1 MTGELILSIVTFV
14 FVAYIYRDI
23 KNIQEAMGMIVELLV
38 KKEKRIEELKRDVK
52 DLAEQRDHVI
62 KKLKEQEA
70 ANNDLS
76 KQLAVYK
83 ELAEQAEEEAY
94 KQASQ
99 DEPKTMLF

>member
-14 FVAYIYRDI
+14 FVAYIYKDI

-38 KKEKRIEELKRDVK
+38 KKEKRIEELKK
-52 DLAEQRDHVI
+52 DAKDIAEQRDYAI
-62 KKLKEQEA
+62 KKLEEQEA

-94 KQASQ
+94 KKASQ

>member
-1 MTGELILSIVTFV
+1 MTGELILLIVTFV

-23 KNIQEAMGMIVELLV
+23 KNIQEAMGKIVEFLV
-38 KKEKRIEELKRDVK
+38 KKEKRIQELKKDVK
-52 DLAEQRDHVI
+52 DIAEQRDYAI
-62 KKLKEQEA
+62 KKLEEQEA

-94 KQASQ
+94 KQAL
-99 DEPKTMLF
+99 PLK